1 MGARE
6 RWEPDRILGLV
17 KENSTL
23 PAVQGVACS
32 ARKVKILVTKDLVWD
47 RWARGHSGLA
57 VMSPLL
63 LSLVPGV
70 WESLA
75 VSQPLLQPLLSRPRA
90 DPPSLPGAS
99 HGERR
104 RRGGGRTR
112 GEGGAEGDYSERSA
126 LPPPLALSVKAPSS
140 LAGYKSVLRRQGVIN
155 NQLGGSLRLL

>member
-75 VSQPLLQPLLSRPRA
+75 VSQPLLQPLLSRPGLIL
-90 DPPSLPGAS
+90 PPCLELPTG
-99 HGERR
+99 
-104 RRGGGRTR
+104 RGGGGEEEGPEGREEQR
-112 GEGGAEGDYSERSA
+112 GTI
-126 LPPPLALSVKAPSS
+126 LSGPRCPRPS
-140 LAGYKSVLRRQGVIN
+140 RCR
-155 NQLGGSLRLL
+155 